1 MLATYFL
8 RWNVKFFEIATL
20 RSYYGALLTEKQ
32 NDMLRMHYDEDLSL
46 AEIAEIYGVSRQ
58 AVADSL
64 AKGEKSLREY
74 DSKLNLIEKDSSILA
89 ALETIENDAPS
100 KNTLDAVAQIKRI
113 LEDWYGTFWKFVR

>member
-1 MLATYFL
+1 M
-8 RWNVKFFEIATL
+8 KFFEIATL

-74 DSKLNLIEKDSSILA
+74 DSKLRLIEKDSSILA
-89 ALETIENDAPS
+89 ALETIENDEPS

-113 LEDWYGTFWKFVR
+113 LED

>member
-1 MLATYFL
+1 M
-8 RWNVKFFEIATL
+8 KFFEIATL

-32 NDMLRMHYDEDLSL
+32 NDMLKMHYDEDLSL

-74 DSKLNLIEKDSSILA
+74 DAKLNLINKDKSILK
-89 ALETIENDAPS
+89 TIEGVETEGQSQDI
-100 KNTLDAVAQIKRI
+100 LDAIARIKRI
-113 LEDWYGTFWKFVR
+113 LED

>member
-1 MLATYFL
+1 M
-8 RWNVKFFEIATL
+8 KFFEIATL

-32 NDMLRMHYDEDLSL
+32 NDMLNMHYDEDLSL

-74 DSKLNLIEKDSSILA
+74 DEKLNLINKDKSILKA
-89 ALETIENDAPS
+89 IEGIKTEGLSQDV
-100 KNTLDAVAQIKRI
+100 LDAIAQIKRV
-113 LEDWYGTFWKFVR
+113 LED

>member
-1 MLATYFL
+1 M
-8 RWNVKFFEIATL
+8 KFFEIATL

-32 NDMLRMHYDEDLSL
+32 NDMLKMHYDEDLSL

-74 DSKLNLIEKDSSILA
+74 DEKLNLINKDKSILKA
-89 ALETIENDAPS
+89 IEGIKTEGLSQDV
-100 KNTLDAVAQIKRI
+100 LDAIAQIKRV
-113 LEDWYGTFWKFVR
+113 LED

>member
-1 MLATYFL
+1 M
-8 RWNVKFFEIATL
+8 KFFEIATL

-32 NDMLRMHYDEDLSL
+32 NDMLKMHYDEDLSL

-74 DSKLNLIEKDSSILA
+74 DEKLGLISKDKGILQ
-89 ALETIENDAPS
+89 ALESVKTEGQSQDV
-100 KNTLDAVAQIKRI
+100 LDAIAQIKRI
-113 LEDWYGTFWKFVR
+113 LED

>member
-1 MLATYFL
+1 M
-8 RWNVKFFEIATL
+8 KFFEIATL
-20 RSYYGALLTEKQ
+20 RSYYGDLLTEKQ

-74 DSKLNLIEKDSSILA
+74 DAKLQLIEKDKRISEL
-89 ALETIENDAPS
+89 LETLENEQNP
-100 KNTLDAVAQIKRI
+100 KVQYAVAQIKRI
-113 LEDWYGTFWKFVR
+113 LED

>member
-1 MLATYFL
+1 M
-8 RWNVKFFEIATL
+8 KFFEIATL

-74 DSKLNLIEKDSSILA
+74 DSKLRLIEKDSSILA
-89 ALETIENDAPS
+89 ALETIENDEPS
-100 KNTLDAVAQIKRI
+100 KKTLDAVAQIKRI
-113 LEDWYGTFWKFVR
+113 LED

>member
-1 MLATYFL
+1 M
-8 RWNVKFFEIATL
+8 KFFEIATL

-74 DSKLNLIEKDSSILA
+74 DLKLRLIEKDSSILA

-113 LEDWYGTFWKFVR
+113 LED

>member
-1 MLATYFL
+1 M
-8 RWNVKFFEIATL
+8 KFFEIATL
-20 RSYYGALLTEKQ
+20 RSYYGNLLTEKQ

-74 DSKLNLIEKDSSILA
+74 DSKLHLIEKDRCILEE
-89 ALETIENDAPS
+89 LSKIENEQ
-100 KNTLDAVAQIKRI
+100 NTNVQNAIAQIKRI
-113 LEDWYGTFWKFVR
+113 LED